1 MLHPSTDVRQR
12 RRGARNTATADTII
26 HQKRTPHPYVTL
38 THSFGNSNRVPFA
51 FARDGFRLCRSRIEI
66 KLCDRF
72 MKWPNRF
79 IGLKERG
86 LGAVSTRSP
95 RHTGYHFA
103 LPYPSCDSVCYGLP
117 CQPREGCRPV
127 SKIDYNAAKREYL
140 LKMLGQRKIISRA
153 LKPTHY
159 TRPAEHWL

>member
-1 MLHPSTDVRQR
+1 MSGNAAAGPGTQPRPTRSFIKSGR
-12 RRGARNTATADTII
+12 
-26 HQKRTPHPYVTL
+26 PHPYVTL

-51 FARDGFRLCRSRIEI
+51 DGFRLCRSRIEI

-72 MKWPNRF
+72 MKRPNRF

-86 LGAVSTRSP
+86 LDAVSTRSP

-103 LPYPSCDSVCYGLP
+103 LPYPSFDSVCYGLP
-117 CQPREGCRPV
+117 CQPREGRRPV

-153 LKPTHY
+153 SSRLI